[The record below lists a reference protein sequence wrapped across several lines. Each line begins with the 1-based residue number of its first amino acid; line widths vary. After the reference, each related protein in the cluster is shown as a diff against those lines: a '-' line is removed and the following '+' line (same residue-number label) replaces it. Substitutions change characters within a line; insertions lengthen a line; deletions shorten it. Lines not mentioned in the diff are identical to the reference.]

1 RSRRALRPLI
11 KQNELELGLC
21 LTEAQ
26 AALAIPGRN
35 GGFNQWL
42 RRQHIVRAT
51 AYRLIRRYAERLN
64 SRPQSDLNCLTGTVS
79 HPVPRHAERVGGA
92 RPYSPSTPLINLHDS
107 RLTLQLDSRLQQVFR
122 QSLRY
127 LLAPGARPV
136 NLPEMVCGALCS
148 QTPPDVRS
156 RIRQLWD
163 LPLSHFT
170 TSDFTDQPDIRIF
183 LGEPGAIPCY

>member
-1 RSRRALRPLI
+1 MGHNDVLLMPHPHGNDRASARKSITRPLLM
-11 KQNELELGLC
+11 KLC
-21 LTEAQ
+21 VD
-26 AALAIPGRN
+26 
-35 GGFNQWL
+35 GFA
-42 RRQHIVRAT
+42 RRRK
-51 AYRLIRRYAERLN
+51 
-64 SRPQSDLNCLTGTVS
+64 
-79 HPVPRHAERVGGA
+79 
-92 RPYSPSTPLINLHDS
+92 STK
-107 RLTLQLDSRLQQVFR
+107 VFR